1 MIERKI
7 VAEKI
12 KEHQIEEYISENLR
26 NCGHSHTKVQRTPLG
41 EKVVIFA
48 SRPGLIVGRK
58 GQNIKKLTSDLK
70 NKFNL
75 ENPQLEISEVGDV
88 NLDANIVAER
98 IAASL
103 EKYGSS
109 NFKGVVHKVIQ
120 DVMNAG
126 AFGIEIVISG
136 KVPSTRAKSWRFYK
150 GYLKKCGDIAL
161 TGISRAH
168 ASANLKSGI
177 IGVKISIMPPTTKLP
192 DDMEVSEQPIR
203 VLEEKPVEDGTK
215 KKAKKPRKKPAKE
228 VKKEAS
234 AEAGEAKERKE
245 AKAHKEPKAQKET
258 KKPKAEEKIDK
269 TKGEVITAEKKEEK
283 TEAI

>member
-12 KEHQIEEYISENLR
+12 KEYQIEEYISGNLK
-26 NCGHSHTKVQRTPLG
+26 NSGHSHTKVQRTPLG

-88 NLDANIVAER
+88 NLDSQIVAER

-103 EKYGSS
+103 ERYGSS
-109 NFKGVVHKVIQ
+109 NFKGIAHKVMQ
-120 DVMNAG
+120 DVMGAG
-126 AFGIEIVISG
+126 AFGIEIVING
-136 KVPSTRAKSWRFYK
+136 KIPSTRAKSWRFYK

-161 TGISRAH
+161 TGINKSH
-168 ASANLKSGI
+168 ASANLKSGVV
-177 IGVKISIMPPTTKLP
+177 GVKVSIMPPTTKLP
-192 DDMEVSEQPIR
+192 DDMEVSDEAIN
-203 VLEEKPVEDGTK
+203 VIEEKPLEEEIK
-215 KKAKKPRKKPAKE
+215 KKAKKPRKKEA
-228 VKKEAS
+228 KKEEDKKDHKKEEPKKEEIAT
-234 AEAGEAKERKE
+234 EDAGEAVSE
-245 AKAHKEPKAQKET
+245 AAP
-258 KKPKAEEKIDK
+258 D
-269 TKGEVITAEKKEEK
+269 EKK
-283 TEAI
+283 TE